1 MKTVIPEKSD
11 DIFTVHDRKQAPE
24 GLIQMFLEREEN
36 ARRLETKTGNQKII
50 LKQGNNYRYRNCMIF

>member
-24 GLIQMFLEREEN
+24 GLITMFLEREEN
-36 ARRLETKTGNQKII
+36 ARRLETKTGNQK
-50 LKQGNNYRYRNCMIF
+50 LY